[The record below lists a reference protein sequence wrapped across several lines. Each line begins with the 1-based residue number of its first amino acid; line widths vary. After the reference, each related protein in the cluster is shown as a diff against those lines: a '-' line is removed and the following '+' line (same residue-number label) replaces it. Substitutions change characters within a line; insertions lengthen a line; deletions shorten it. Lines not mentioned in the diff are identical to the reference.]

1 VILWRNGFML
11 TKISTFCT
19 ILRRWTTIILIYICE
34 LLKLAHTVNSR
45 VKIIHTKHKPLP
57 SNTEHPLGNFFIM
70 QNHPPQ
76 PTAIHIHNRTYTPTA
91 PSFLSHSHPAVSTS
105 QLANETP
112 TIRVYRTKAQ
122 KIEAILDTLQENRLT
137 LDQFLK
143 IFFEVPSP
151 DKKICRSHR
160 HATAA
165 SRFLRGE
172 NPLACQ
178 GFPAP
183 QIEACS

>member
-1 VILWRNGFML
+1 MW

-76 PTAIHIHNRTYTPTA
+76 PTAIHIHTHHIMEHTPPLHHHFYPTLT
-91 PSFLSHSHPAVSTS
+91 PLSALV
-105 QLANETP
+105 N
-112 TIRVYRTKAQ
+112 
-122 KIEAILDTLQENRLT
+122 
-137 LDQFLK
+137 
-143 IFFEVPSP
+143 
-151 DKKICRSHR
+151 
-160 HATAA
+160 
-165 SRFLRGE
+165 
-172 NPLACQ
+172 
-178 GFPAP
+178 
-183 QIEACS
+183 